1 VDLPLAD
8 PAEAWAPIAESP
20 SYQVSTWGRVRR
32 LVDGVELDVAT
43 WQNKG
48 CYVCVNLELPDGRPV
63 LRYVHRLV
71 AIAFRCHRS
80 SDATQ
85 VNHENGLKLDNR
97 AENLDWTTPA
107 GNIAHARDTGLIR
120 PRPPRETCVL
130 GHPRDQAYQL
140 HGRPG
145 RRCARC
151 RRVRARERRHG
162 RPALLALLGG

>member
-1 VDLPLAD
+1 VELPLDD
-8 PAEAWAPIAESP
+8 PEETWAPIAEAP
-20 SYQVSTWGRVRR
+20 SYQVSTRGRVRR

-48 CYVCVNLELPDGRPV
+48 RYVCVNLDLPDGHPV

-71 AIAFRCHRS
+71 ATAFRSNRP

-85 VNHENGLKLDNR
+85 VNHENGLKPDNR
-97 AENLDWTTPA
+97 LENLAWTTPR
-107 GNIAHARDTGLIR
+107 GNVQHARDTGLIH
-120 PRPPRETCVL
+120 PRPPQDTCAH

-151 RRVRARERRHG
+151 RRVRARERRYG
-162 RPALLALLGG
+162 QPALLALLNG